1 MSSKYL
7 PFYHCSLT
15 AQHHRRLHH
24 RRIYTVVFVSFVTVV
39 KFCLRASMLAY
50 RDVYVL
56 GNLSESVSCRHPRR
70 LPYRQPRFC
79 GVSLTSPSSR
89 RIVLSFL
96 CEFFRAVLFSM
107 PLLWLL
113 SPNNVVL
120 FGTWLGILP
129 VLYIGLFQTYG
140 RCV

>member
-1 MSSKYL
+1 MS
-7 PFYHCSLT
+7 
-15 AQHHRRLHH
+15 
-24 RRIYTVVFVSFVTVV
+24 
-39 KFCLRASMLAY
+39 AY

-120 FGTWLGILP
+120 FWDVVRNVPGA
-129 VLYIGLFQTYG
+129 LYWFISDIQQVCLKFDFDLLDAY
-140 RCV
+140 